1 MLIGLELLIMPFTT
15 ALLIAGLLAII
26 IALFA
31 RLASVGS
38 AILLMRKFRSF
49 STGAIKI
56 LTWGGLR
63 GGISVALALSIP
75 AVPERTT
82 IVIITYIVVV
92 FSIGIQGM
100 TLGTFRV
107 VQKGPD
113 SESFKNHIRM

>member
-1 MLIGLELLIMPFTT
+1 LGQRWRRRDADAYLSH
-15 ALLIAGLLAII
+15 
-26 IALFA
+26 LF
-31 RLASVGS
+31 SP
-38 AILLMRKFRSF
+38 
-49 STGAIKI
+49 GAIKI

-100 TLGTFRV
+100 TLGKLASKIYPGIQTPSDQPR
-107 VQKGPD
+107 P
-113 SESFKNHIRM
+113 